1 MKKYDYSKKDIINA
15 LRSLNIKKNDTIFCH
30 SNIVNFG
37 LPKHGLGEEKL
48 ANIFF
53 DSFFKILGKNGTL
66 ILPTFSYSFAKKEI
80 YNPNKSRTICGFFPE
95 AIRKIKKNFCLYPDP
110 NLSCIIFGKNR
121 QYLSRLH
128 DKNSYGKYSLFS
140 KFLHLNGK
148 ICNLNLD
155 AGSTFL
161 HFLERKL
168 KIKYRF
174 DKNFKGKINNN
185 NDGVTLDRFTLFV
198 LYKKIKKKVS
208 FKRFTEYAKVKK
220 LYKEYKV
227 GRGKIGLIKSID
239 CYKILKKNIR
249 KNKNFLFE

>member
-1 MKKYDYSKKDIINA
+1 MRKYDYSKNDIIEA

-37 LPKHGLGEEKL
+37 LPKQGLDGERL

-66 ILPTFSYSFAKKEI
+66 ILPTFSYSFAKHEI
-80 YNPNKSRTICGFFPE
+80 YDPNKSRTICGFFPE
-95 AIRKIKKNFCLYPDP
+95 VIRKIKKDFCLYPDP
-110 NLSCIIFGKNR
+110 NLSCIIFGKHK
-121 QYLSRLH
+121 QYLSRLD

-140 KFLHLNGK
+140 KFLHLKGK

-174 DKNFKGKINNN
+174 DKNFKGKIKNNN
-185 NDGVTLDRFTLFV
+185 AAKLDRFTLFV
-198 LYKKIKKKVS
+198 LYKKTKKKVS
-208 FKRFTEYAKVKK
+208 FKRFTEYAKSKK
-220 LYKEYKV
+220 LYKEYKL

-239 CYKILKKNIR
+239 CYKILKENII